1 MAKLS
6 EASLCSWA
14 KKISVRQSKQEV
26 APELFVKLIKQSILV
41 LR

>member
-1 MAKLS
+1 MKQVSAR
-6 EASLCSWA
+6 EQ

-26 APELFVKLIKQSILV
+26 APELFVKLIEQSILV